1 MKGTPI
7 KDEILCL
14 IQRPEGFRPR
24 DDWQLVP
31 GASMQGCERATAR
44 LIAEG
49 IAHPGKVSH
58 KHCRYFGTAKEA
70 LDYVAANARPTVS
83 APVSIKTYPAN
94 LDSLVVDMSRA
105 RFTECPPCRLGW
117 RAEETYTPMFSALK
131 PGQYL

>member
-7 KDEILCL
+7 KDEILRL

-83 APVSIKTYPAN
+83 APVYARVPTEWKTAPEDRSKAKTTIAEKPR
-94 LDSLVVDMSRA
+94 SRWDP
-105 RFTECPPCRLGW
+105 ES
-117 RAEETYTPMFSALK
+117 TYTPMFSALK